1 MLEVSA
7 LKSAAG
13 RDEISRFTPAQ
24 FGEKI
29 RGDWRE
35 RVEWKQRRKSG
46 FRWSVAAAGIVAFV
60 VHPVTLHA
68 HHAADHRFT
77 VEGFVCNADGT
88 PSINA
93 EVLIKDTRVSYGQ
106 AVTTDDSGHYK
117 ALFHLHNDN
126 LGDPLLVEAKGEE
139 QHHKVQF
146 DPKDLETERRIQVN
160 FGSGCVHDRSVFP
173 VWLWGAL
180 GVVGGL
186 VALLVGVKVVRSQRK
201 KGGKR
206 EKGQGKRKK

>member
-1 MLEVSA
+1 M
-7 LKSAAG
+7 
-13 RDEISRFTPAQ
+13 I
-24 FGEKI
+24 
-29 RGDWRE
+29 
-35 RVEWKQRRKSG
+35 
-46 FRWSVAAAGIVAFV
+46 VAAVGISAFV
-60 VHPVTLHA
+60 GHPASLQA

-77 VEGFVCNADGT
+77 VEGFVCNADGA
-88 PSINA
+88 PSANV

-106 AVTTDDSGHYK
+106 AVTTDESGYYK

-126 LGDPLLVEAKGEE
+126 LGDPLLVEAKGEQ

-160 FGSGCVHDRSVFP
+160 FGSGCVHDRSATP

-180 GVVGGL
+180 GAIGGL
-186 VALLVGVKVVRSQRK
+186 VVFLVGVKVVRSQRK
-201 KGGKR
+201 RSGRR